1 MFKVWRHQAAYGK
14 IEGMFTRVRLLRTL
28 DEQKALIK
36 TIGTLKKRKV
46 YSVFGWIQ
54 PCTIPEDIISCNY

>member
-28 DEQKALIK
+28 DEQKTLIK
-36 TIGTLKKRKV
+36 TIGGTLDITQGTLVTTKKSLEKR
-46 YSVFGWIQ
+46 
-54 PCTIPEDIISCNY
+54 ED